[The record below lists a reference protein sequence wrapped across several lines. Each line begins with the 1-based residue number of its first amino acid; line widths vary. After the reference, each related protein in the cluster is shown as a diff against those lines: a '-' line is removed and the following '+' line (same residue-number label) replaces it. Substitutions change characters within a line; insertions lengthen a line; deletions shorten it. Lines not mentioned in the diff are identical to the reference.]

1 MEGGEIADVHSD
13 PCLASLRH
21 HALPDPGALT
31 HTDTADHAAC
41 CQILITMFSL
51 G

>member
-13 PCLASLRH
+13 TMPSQL
-21 HALPDPGALT
+21 PGALT
-31 HTDTADHAAC
+31 HTDTAGHAAC